1 MVLPVTTLG
10 ELFTSRIAVVVPE
23 AVGPTLAA
31 ELRARLERTGY
42 TRYALLDR
50 GNYDVLASPDEPAVF
65 AALTGIAMQVTG
77 RALVLAEAR
86 VLRLRAGDYLLAHHD
101 RVHDD
106 HPVELMLDLS
116 PASIPGA
123 EVHYRQHGKVYF
135 RFASR
140 PGAVSVVERGP
151 TVTCNHTYV
160 SKRHTGA
167 SVVRLAVLLRGA

>member
-1 MVLPVTTLG
+1 VTTLG

-42 TRYALLDR
+42 ARYALLDR
-50 GNYDVLASPDEPAVF
+50 GSYDVLSPDEPALF
-65 AALTGIAMQVTG
+65 TALTGIAMQVTG

-86 VLRLRAGDYLLAHHD
+86 ALRLRAGDYLLAHHD

-116 PASIPGA
+116 PASVPGA
-123 EVHYRQHGKVYF
+123 EVHYRRRGHVYF
-135 RFASR
+135 RVPSI
-140 PGAVSVVERGP
+140 PGACAIVERGP
-151 TVTCNHTYV
+151 TVMCNHTYV
-160 SKRHTGA
+160 SKLHGA
-167 SVVRLAVLLRGA
+167 AEVVRLVVLLRDQSPG